1 MSDDDWNNPQARWL
15 GLRLAG
21 DAIEEVDARGNRI
34 VDDTLLLLLN
44 AHHEPVTFVLPAYR
58 PSVRWEVVLDTRN
71 PTGKQQLRFVL
82 GGKLYELGARSLAL
96 FRHRDKP
103 LQRGVYRSFHMT

>member
-15 GLRLAG
+15 GLAG

-71 PTGKQQLRFVL
+71 PFSSFAARPHDLLLLR
-82 GGKLYELGARSLAL
+82 
-96 FRHRDKP
+96 
-103 LQRGVYRSFHMT
+103 

>member
-1 MSDDDWNNPQARWL
+1 MSDDDWRDSEARCL

-21 DAIEEVDARGNRI
+21 GAIEEVDARGHRI
-34 VDDTLLLLLN
+34 VDDTLLILLN
-44 AHHEPVTFVLPAYR
+44 AHHEPVTFVLPASR

-71 PTGKQQLRFVL
+71 NTGKHQLRFVP

-103 LQRGVYRSFHMT
+103 VQRGA